1 MNSDRSRSPVFAED
15 LICVTR
21 VDMESSDTVKQAFVV
36 LVAIIAIAATDIAA
50 QRGAGPGPAEP
61 DSAGAA
67 QGARR
72 GSPASQR
79 PPDTRTPQTYPREQI
94 DAGRTLF
101 VAQCG
106 FCHGRD
112 AAGAG
117 GPDLTRS
124 MLVAE
129 DVRGDR
135 IGPVVRSGR
144 TEQGMPAFPLP
155 DSDLAA
161 IVAFVHDQKAQADTA
176 NGDRRTVDPADL
188 ETGDAAAGRRYFE
201 SACTR
206 CHSATGDLAG
216 VATRLQ
222 PLALL
227 QRMLYPRPTPPG
239 RAGGAPARV
248 PQMVTLT
255 LPSGQVVE
263 GRLAYRDE
271 FTIALTDAD
280 GWYRSW
286 PTSQVTFTVNDP
298 LQAHIDQLAKYT
310 DGDMHDVRAYLQ
322 TLR

>member
-1 MNSDRSRSPVFAED
+1 MQ
-15 LICVTR
+15 
-21 VDMESSDTVKQAFVV
+21 SSDIVKHARAV
-36 LVAIIAIAATDIAA
+36 LVAFVLFGATHLAA
-50 QRGAGPGPAEP
+50 QRGAGPGPAAP
-61 DSAGAA
+61 AAGAA
-67 QGARR
+67 QGPRR

-101 VAQCG
+101 GAQCG

-112 AAGAG
+112 AAGGAG

-144 TEQGMPAFPLP
+144 TDQGMPAFSLA
-155 DSDLAA
+155 DGDLAA

-201 SACTR
+201 TACTR

-227 QRMLYPRPTPPG
+227 QRMLYPRATPPG
-239 RAGGAPARV
+239 RGGAPAPA
-248 PQMVTLT
+248 PQTVTVTLR
-255 LPSGQVVE
+255 SGQVVE

-286 PTSQVTFTVNDP
+286 PTSQATFTVNDP
-298 LQAHIDQLAKYT
+298 LRAHIDQLAKYT